1 MPTQTSYQQR
11 DIITS
16 AVRMGELDRLRWYI
30 EVEFPKKMI
39 PAGIRRRQPAQWP
52 HGCIPVLPVGDD
64 VEESRTWAELLAE
77 LFSWDN
83 RGRGIK
89 FAPALTS
96 LDLLDG
102 VAWYEYGGEL
112 PPLEVDHVCPTCGQI
127 SRGPVGKPPRCECY
141 EW

>member
-1 MPTQTSYQQR
+1 MPTQTAYQQH
-11 DIITS
+11 DIL
-16 AVRMGELDRLRWYI
+16 AAAKQLGDYDKLFWYV

-39 PAGIRRRQPAQWP
+39 PAGVRRRQPAQWP

-64 VEESRTWAELLAE
+64 AEVSRAWAEMLAE

-83 RGRGIK
+83 RGRGIV

-96 LDLLDG
+96 RDLLEQLP
-102 VAWYEYGGEL
+102 WCEYGGEL
-112 PPLEVDHVCPTCGQI
+112 PPVEVDHVCGTCGQVH
-127 SRGPVGKPPRCECY
+127 RGQVGKPPRCECY

>member
-11 DIITS
+11 DILN
-16 AVRMGELDRLRWYI
+16 AAKQLGDYDKLCWYI
-30 EVEFPKKMI
+30 EAEFPKRMI

-77 LFSWDN
+77 LFTWDN
-83 RGRGIK
+83 RGRGIT

-96 LDLLDG
+96 VDLLDNL
-102 VAWYEYGGEL
+102 VWYEYGEPL
-112 PPLEVDHVCPTCGQI
+112 PPVEVDHVCSTCGQVH
-127 SRGPVGKPPRCECY
+127 RGPVGKAPRCECY
-141 EW
+141 TW

>member
-11 DIITS
+11 AILEAAKS
-16 AVRMGELDRLRWYI
+16 QGELTQLYWYV

-64 VEESRTWAELLAE
+64 AEESRTWAELLAG
-77 LFSWDN
+77 LFEWDN
-83 RGRGIK
+83 RGRGIT

-96 LDLLDG
+96 RDLLNDLS
-102 VAWYEYGGEL
+102 WYEYGGAL
-112 PPLEVDHVCPTCGQI
+112 PPLEVDHVCPTCGQVT
-127 SRGPVGKPPRCECY
+127 RGVVGKPPRCECY

>member
-11 DIITS
+11 DI
-16 AVRMGELDRLRWYI
+16 LDAAKRVGDYDKLFWYV
-30 EVEFPKKMI
+30 EVEFPKKML

-64 VEESRTWAELLAE
+64 ADVSRTWAEMLAE
-77 LFSWDN
+77 MFSWDN
-83 RGRGIK
+83 RGRGIV

-96 LDLLDG
+96 VGLLDG
-102 VAWYEYGGEL
+102 LAWYEYGGEL
-112 PPLEVDHVCPTCGQI
+112 PPVEIDHVCSTCGQVH
-127 SRGPVGKPPRCECY
+127 RGLLGQPPRCECY